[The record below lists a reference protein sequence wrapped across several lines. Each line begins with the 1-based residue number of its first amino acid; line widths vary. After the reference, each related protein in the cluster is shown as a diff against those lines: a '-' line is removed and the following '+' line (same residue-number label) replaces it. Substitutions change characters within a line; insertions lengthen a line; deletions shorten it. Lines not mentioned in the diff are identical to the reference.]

1 MTTPPFSPLITLSDG
16 NEIQQLGLGVYKVDD
31 VTAAGLVEGA
41 IAAGYRRV
49 DTAKLYYNEAGVG
62 AGVRASGIPREEIFV
77 TTKVWNDD
85 QGYDET
91 LRAFD
96 TSLGLLGMDYVDLY
110 LIHWPAP
117 AQDRYRD
124 TWRALEALHSDG
136 RVRSIGVSNFTEAH
150 LERLLDSAT
159 ETPVVNQVEVQPWLQ
174 QDALIAFNAANGIQ
188 TEAWSPLGRGRVL
201 DDPTIARIAAK
212 HERSSAQ
219 IVLRWHVQRGLLVIP
234 KSNSLERIRENSR
247 VFDFELDAAD
257 LSEIAGLETGERTGS
272 HPDAVG

>member
-31 VTAAGLVEGA
+31 ATAAGLVEGA
-41 IAAGYRRV
+41 IDAGYRRV
-49 DTAKLYYNEAGVG
+49 DTAKLYFNEAGVG
-62 AGVRASGIPREEIFV
+62 AGVRASGIPRDEIFV

-117 AQDRYRD
+117 AQDRDRD
-124 TWRALEALHSDG
+124 TWRALEALRRDG
-136 RVRSIGVSNFTEAH
+136 RVRSIGVSNFTETH
-150 LERLLDSAT
+150 LERLLDTAT

-174 QDALIAFNAANGIQ
+174 QDDLIAFNAANGIQ

-201 DDPTIARIAAK
+201 GDPTIGRIAAK
-212 HERSSAQ
+212 HGRSSAQ

-247 VFDFELDAAD
+247 VFDFELDAVD
-257 LSEIAGLETGERTGS
+257 LAEIAGLETGERTGS

>member
-31 VTAAGLVEGA
+31 ATAAGLVEGA
-41 IAAGYRRV
+41 MDAGYRRV
-49 DTAKLYYNEAGVG
+49 DTATLYFNEAGVG

-117 AQDRYRD
+117 SQDRYRD

-234 KSNSLERIRENSR
+234 KSNSLDRIRENSR